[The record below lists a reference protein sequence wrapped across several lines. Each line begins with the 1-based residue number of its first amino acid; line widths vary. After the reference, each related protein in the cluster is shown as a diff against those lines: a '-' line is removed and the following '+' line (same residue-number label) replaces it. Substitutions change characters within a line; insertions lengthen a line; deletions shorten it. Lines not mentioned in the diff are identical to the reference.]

1 MSWISN
7 TLKELQDFKDR
18 ILHLRAGVSQPTQAT
33 EVTVE
38 EEPVNYTDF
47 RTDELK
53 VMARERG
60 LKGYYKLN
68 KAQLC
73 ELLSKN

>member
-1 MSWISN
+1 MSWISDM
-7 TLKELQDFKDR
+7 LKELHGFKDR
-18 ILHLRAGVSQPTQAT
+18 ILHLRTGESQPTQTTA
-33 EVTVE
+33 VTVE
-38 EEPVNYTDF
+38 EDPVNYTDF

-60 LKGYYKLN
+60 LKGYSKLN